1 MNEKRIISAL
11 TNRDSDALK
20 EVYHHY
26 RQPFIMWSSARFS
39 QVDKTVIEDV
49 YSDLVLDF
57 YENIRKGKYKKQA
70 SIKTYL
76 FTLGRNKLINITKK
90 SAMHYKKEIDIISE
104 LEERTT
110 INPIRQQQLGE
121 NNEII
126 GGKMK
131 ELCSDCQNVLTLFY
145 YHNLSMNEIA
155 QKMGYK
161 NANVAKSKK
170 NVCYNKL
177 KKLIQAAYS
186 KADFF

>member
-1 MNEKRIISAL
+1 MNEKKIISAL
-11 TNRDSDALK
+11 TKGDTNALK

-26 RQPFIMWSSARFS
+26 RQPFILWSAARFS
-39 QVDKTVIEDV
+39 HLDKTVIEDV

-57 YENIRKGKYKKQA
+57 YENIRKRKYKKQA
-70 SIKTYL
+70 SLKTYL

-90 SAMHYKKEIDIISE
+90 NAMHYNKESDIISN
-104 LEERTT
+104 LERRTT
-110 INPIRQQQLGE
+110 VNPVREQQLGE
-121 NNEII
+121 HNAIV
-126 GGKMK
+126 K
-131 ELCSDCQNVLTLFY
+131 EMMRGLCSDCQKVLTLFY

-155 QKMGYK
+155 EKMGYK

-177 KKLIQAAYS
+177 KKMMKAAYS

>member
-11 TNRDSDALK
+11 TNGDSDALK

-90 SAMHYKKEIDIISE
+90 SAMHYKKEIDILSE
-104 LEERTT
+104 MPNSTPMTMLYLFFLSAAITV
-110 INPIRQQQLGE
+110 GV
-121 NNEII
+121 
-126 GGKMK
+126 
-131 ELCSDCQNVLTLFY
+131 VLSTFDPVRYL
-145 YHNLSMNEIA
+145 
-155 QKMGYK
+155 
-161 NANVAKSKK
+161 
-170 NVCYNKL
+170 
-177 KKLIQAAYS
+177 
-186 KADFF
+186 